1 MKKDTLRLMKT
12 FALAA
17 TIIFAGQLV
26 SAKENIGQLKKTSK
40 PSLAKMGAGCAAA
53 TQQKDLDLNNV
64 RTTILNGGDVWWN
77 LQNARYEIPKVE
89 SGQTSKHSLF
99 SGALWIGGITQGNL
113 RIAAQTYRQSGND
126 YYPGA
131 LQIDGSASITASR
144 CKSYDKIWKITL
156 AEIEEFT
163 NNNSLWDAPIDAI
176 ATWPGNG

>member
-99 SGALWIGGITQGNL
+99 FLELCGLVEL
-113 RIAAQTYRQSGND
+113 H
-126 YYPGA
+126 
-131 LQIDGSASITASR
+131 
-144 CKSYDKIWKITL
+144 K
-156 AEIEEFT
+156 
-163 NNNSLWDAPIDAI
+163 AI
-176 ATWPGNG
+176 